1 MNMKRL
7 DVAITTLIFL
17 TLSVTCA
24 AKDYYVSPR
33 GDDANPGTMDKPWKT
48 IEKLN
53 STTFG
58 PDDRILFEGGQTF
71 KGTLVLDAAD
81 SGAPGRKL
89 TVTSYAGRAVIDGG
103 TGRAIS
109 IDGCNHFVIRDL
121 ELKGAGRKS
130 ASTESGL
137 FAQSARDIEVD
148 DVEVW
153 GFRKNGIHMN
163 GVADVR
169 ITRVHAHDNG
179 KEGIGIMGPARSR
192 NIYIAHCLAENNAG
206 DPSFTRTHSGSGI
219 FVGYTD
225 GAVIEYCEAR
235 FNGWDM
241 GWRGGNG
248 PVGIWTWQSDR
259 VIMQFNISHH
269 NRSTTGDGGGFDLD
283 GGVTNSI
290 IQYNYSHN
298 NFGPGFLI
306 CQVGRNKFSG
316 NIVRYNISQDDGLKT
331 DKREGRTIR
340 HVAAIRVW
348 IGSENMIDTMVHN
361 NTIFNSQG
369 AAVDFGGTERGV
381 SGKLPTIT
389 FYNNI
394 FATGGPQIEYHDA
407 ARPLDSVG
415 RFVGNLYFGLGGRG
429 FQVGKYTDLNAWAAA
444 TGQEKVG
451 DKVVGVVGDP
461 LFRGGGVGLL
471 MDPRKLA
478 TLLEYQVLQ
487 GSPAISKGLNL
498 KKLFNIDPGTRD
510 YYGNP
515 LPADG
520 SLDIGAHQFT
530 SAR

>member
-1 MNMKRL
+1 MKHSH
-7 DVAITTLIFL
+7 VVFTTLIFL
-17 TLSVTCA
+17 TLGANCA

-33 GDDANPGTMDKPWKT
+33 GNDANPGTKDKPWRT

-58 PDDRILFEGGQTF
+58 PNDRILFEGGQTF
-71 KGTLVLDAAD
+71 AGTLVLDAAD
-81 SGAPGRKL
+81 SGAPGKKL
-89 TVTSYAGRAVIDGG
+89 TVSSYAGRAVIDAG

-109 IDGCNHFVIRDL
+109 IDGCNQVVIRDL
-121 ELKGAGRKS
+121 ALKGAGRKS
-130 ASTESGL
+130 GSTESGL
-137 FAQSARDIEVD
+137 WAQSAEDIEVD
-148 DVEVW
+148 QVEIW
-153 GFRKNGIHMN
+153 GFRRNGIHMN

-192 NIYIAHCLAENNAG
+192 NIYIGHCLAENNPG
-206 DPSFTRTHSGSGI
+206 DPSFTRSHSGSGI

-225 GAVIEYCEAR
+225 GALIEYCEAR
-235 FNGWDM
+235 YNGWDM

-269 NRSTTGDGGGFDLD
+269 NRSPTGDGGGFDFD
-283 GGVTNSI
+283 GGVTNSV

-331 DKREGRTIR
+331 DKRENRTIR
-340 HVAAIRVW
+340 NVAAIRVW
-348 IGSENMIDTMVHN
+348 IGGENMLDTLVHN

-369 AAVDFGGTERGV
+369 SAVDFGGTERGV
-381 SGKLPTIT
+381 KGNLPKIT

-394 FATGGPQIEYHDA
+394 FATEGPQIEYHAA
-407 ARPLDSVG
+407 ARPLHEAG
-415 RFVGNLYFGLGGRG
+415 RFVGNLYYGLGGRG
-429 FQVGKYTDLNAWAAA
+429 FRVDKYTDLNEWAAD

-451 DKVVGVVGDP
+451 DQVVGIVGDP
-461 LFRGGGVGLL
+461 MLRRDGIGLL

-478 TLLEYQVLQ
+478 TLLEYQLLRE
-487 GSPAISKGLNL
+487 SPAINNGLNL
-498 KKLFNIDPGTRD
+498 KKLFGIDPGTRD

-520 SLDIGAHQFT
+520 SLDIGAHEFT
-530 SAR
+530 PAR